1 MGKSKFIIIG
11 SGWRSMYYV
20 RIAKALPEMFELCAM
35 YCRTT
40 EKAEKIAR
48 ENNIHTTTS
57 IEECVSYSPDFVV
70 VAVNKTSIYEVSK
83 EWMKK
88 GFAVLCETPPSLKLE
103 ELQDLWQMH
112 EQGAKLQVAEQYFLY
127 PTYKGK
133 LDILDSKILGD
144 PYNVTIS
151 AIHDY
156 HAASIIRKILGT
168 GFENVTIYGKKHKY
182 PVTETLTRYE
192 SLFDGRVADKERDRL
207 TFEFENGKMAFYDF
221 SSIQYRSTI
230 RSLYMQ
236 VQGIKGE
243 MVNDTFRYLDEENMS
258 HESEITIEKFES
270 GQIESVKFEGKS
282 VYQCPYN
289 DCGLSEDET
298 AIAGLMSGM
307 KEYSLTC
314 KEVYPL
320 ADAMQDAYIT
330 ILMQEA
336 LANPNQEIKMQSQ
349 NWMM

>member
-1 MGKSKFIIIG
+1 MEKSRFVIIG

-35 YCRTT
+35 YCRTA
-40 EKAEKIAR
+40 EKAEKIAS

-57 IEECVSYSPDFVV
+57 IEECISYNPDFVV

-83 EWMKK
+83 EWMQK

-103 ELQDLWQMH
+103 ELQDLWEMH
-112 EQGAKLQVAEQYFLY
+112 EQGAKLQVAEQYFQY
-127 PTYKGK
+127 PTYKSK
-133 LDILDSKILGD
+133 LELLDSKILGD

-156 HAASIIRKILGT
+156 HAASIIRKILHT
-168 GFENVTIYGKKHKY
+168 GFEQVTIYGKKHKF

-192 SLFDGRVADKERDRL
+192 SLFDGRVAEKERDRL

-230 RSLYMQ
+230 RSIYME
-236 VQGIKGE
+236 VQGSRGE
-243 MVNDTFRYLDEENMS
+243 MVNNTFRYLDENNMP
-258 HESEITIEKFES
+258 HEAEIKIEKYES
-270 GQIESVKFEGKS
+270 GQIENVMFEEKS
-282 VYQCPYN
+282 VYQSPYN
-289 DCGLSEDET
+289 DCGLPEDET
-298 AIAGLMSGM
+298 AIAKLMSGM
-307 KEYSLTC
+307 KEFNLTG

-320 ADAMQDAYIT
+320 ADAIQDAYIT
-330 ILMQEA
+330 ILMQQA
-336 LANPNQEIKMQSQ
+336 LENPNQEIKMQSQ
-349 NWMM
+349 KWM

>member
-1 MGKSKFIIIG
+1 MKKSRFIIIG

-40 EKAEKIAR
+40 EKAEKVAL

-57 IEECVSYSPDFVV
+57 IEECVAYNPDFVV

-83 EWMKK
+83 EWMEK
-88 GFAVLCETPPSLKLE
+88 GFSVLCETPPSLKLE
-103 ELQDLWQMH
+103 ELQDLWEMC
-112 EQGAKLQVAEQYFLY
+112 ERGAKLQVAEQYFLY

-151 AIHDY
+151 AVHDY
-156 HAASIIRKILGT
+156 HAASIIRKILHT
-168 GFENVTIYGKKHKY
+168 GFENVTIYGKKHKFL
-182 PVTETLTRYE
+182 VTETLTRYE
-192 SLFDGRVADKERDRL
+192 SLFDGRVAEKERDRL

-221 SSIQYRSTI
+221 CGIQYRSTI
-230 RSLYMQ
+230 RSMYMA
-236 VQGIKGE
+236 VQGVRGE
-243 MVNDTFRYLDEENMS
+243 MVNETFRYLDDKNMP
-258 HESEITIEKFES
+258 HEAEMKIEKFES
-270 GQIESVKFEGKS
+270 GQIESVKFEEKS
-282 VYQCPYN
+282 VYQCTYG

-298 AIAGLMSGM
+298 AIAGLMAGM
-307 KEYSLTC
+307 REFNITG

-330 ILMQEA
+330 ILMQQA

-349 NWMM
+349 KWM

>member
-1 MGKSKFIIIG
+1 MGKSRFIIVG

-40 EKAEKIAR
+40 EKADKIAS

-57 IEECVSYSPDFVV
+57 IEECISYNPDFVV
-70 VAVNKTSIYEVSK
+70 VAVNKASIYEVSK
-83 EWMKK
+83 EWMGK

-103 ELQDLWQMH
+103 ELQDLWEMQ
-112 EQGAKLQVAEQYFLY
+112 EQGAKLQVAEQYFKY
-127 PTYKGK
+127 PSYIGK
-133 LDILDSKILGD
+133 LNILDSELLGA
-144 PYNVTIS
+144 PYNVTIR

-156 HAASIIRKILGT
+156 HAASIIRKILHT
-168 GFENVTIYGKKHKY
+168 GFENVTIYGKKHIF

-221 SSIQYRSTI
+221 SSVQYRSTI
-230 RSLYMQ
+230 RSLYME
-236 VQGIKGE
+236 VQGSRGE
-243 MVNDTFRYLDEENMS
+243 MVNETFRYLDDKNMP
-258 HESEITIEKFES
+258 HETKIKIEKFES
-270 GQIESVKFEGKS
+270 GQIENVTFGEKTI
-282 VYQCPYN
+282 YQCPYG
-289 DCGLSEDET
+289 DCGLPEDET
-298 AIAGLMSGM
+298 AIATLMAGM
-307 KEYSLTC
+307 KEFSLTG

-330 ILMQEA
+330 IMMQQA
-336 LANPNQEIKMQSQ
+336 LDNPNQEIKMQLQ
-349 NWMM
+349 KWM

>member
-1 MGKSKFIIIG
+1 MGKSRFIIVG

-40 EKAEKIAR
+40 EKADKIAS

-57 IEECVSYSPDFVV
+57 IEECISYNPDFVV
-70 VAVNKTSIYEVSK
+70 VAVNKASIYEVSK
-83 EWMKK
+83 EWMGK

-103 ELQDLWQMH
+103 ELQDLWEMQ
-112 EQGAKLQVAEQYFLY
+112 EQGAKLQVAEQYFKY
-127 PTYKGK
+127 PSYIGK
-133 LDILDSKILGD
+133 LNILDSELLGT
-144 PYNVTIS
+144 PYNVTIR

-156 HAASIIRKILGT
+156 HAASIIRKILHT
-168 GFENVTIYGKKHKY
+168 GFENVTIYGKKHIF

-207 TFEFENGKMAFYDF
+207 TFEFESGKMAFYDF
-221 SSIQYRSTI
+221 SSVQYRSTI
-230 RSLYMQ
+230 RSLYME
-236 VQGIKGE
+236 VQGSRGE
-243 MVNDTFRYLDEENMS
+243 MVNETFRYLDDKNMP
-258 HESEITIEKFES
+258 HESEMKIEKFES
-270 GQIESVKFEGKS
+270 GQIESVKFEEKS
-282 VYQCPYN
+282 VYQCNYG

-298 AIAGLMSGM
+298 AIAGLMAGM
-307 KEYSLTC
+307 KEFNLTG

-330 ILMQEA
+330 ILMQQA

-349 NWMM
+349 KWM